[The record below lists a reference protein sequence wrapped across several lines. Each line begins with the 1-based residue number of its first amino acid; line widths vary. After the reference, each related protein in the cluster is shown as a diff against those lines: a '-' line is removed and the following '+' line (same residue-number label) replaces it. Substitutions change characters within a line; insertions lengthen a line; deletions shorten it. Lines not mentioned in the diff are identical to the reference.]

1 METVCITGSDKITK
15 KYAIIPSNIK
25 APVQSPEELRRLD
38 PPPAMTKEDL
48 EKFRQLNLADEYLE
62 SVKKLSRP
70 MRDVWFQVFS
80 HQKKRAAKKAAQEQ
94 AELEAL
100 TRGELTPAMR
110 QQQELAERSR
120 RLMEEAEQQYRQQ
133 VAKKYQDKYAITQA
147 GLPLA
152 FQHDMD
158 YILQRGVPA
167 QLEYASQRVT
177 SFIENLDACVKK
189 GSGLF
194 FIGPVGTLK
203 TTFACAILLA
213 GFRAGIEGRFEMVPE
228 LLDKLVYLE
237 KTNQE
242 EYHRTMERLCR
253 VPLLVLD
260 DIGAEAKRGEFVH
273 AKIEQI
279 IFRRHANLL
288 PIIITTNSTHRE
300 LQEKYTD
307 RIMDRLAERCYL
319 LPTEGPS
326 NRGRA

>member
-1 METVCITGSDKITK
+1 MEKVCITGSDKITK
-15 KYAIIPSNIK
+15 EYTIIPSNIK

-38 PPPAMTKEDL
+38 PPPAMTEEDL
-48 EKFRQLNLADEYLE
+48 EKFRQLNMSDEHLE

-70 MRDVWFQVFS
+70 MRDLWFQVFS
-80 HQKKRAAKKAAQEQ
+80 NLQKRDAAKAAQEQ

-100 TRGELTPAMR
+100 TRGELTPAMEQQKR
-110 QQQELAERSR
+110 QQERIRQLQAE
-120 RLMEEAEQQYRQQ
+120 AQQQYRQQ
-133 VAKKYQDKYAITQA
+133 VAKKYRDKSAITKA

-152 FQHDMD
+152 FQHDME
-158 YILQRGVPA
+158 YVLQRGVPA
-167 QLEYASQRVT
+167 QLEYASQRVA
-177 SFIENLDACVKK
+177 SFIENLDACVEK
-189 GSGLF
+189 GTGLV

-203 TTFACAILLA
+203 TTFSCAILLA

-242 EYHRTMERLCR
+242 EYHRTMEKLCR

-260 DIGAEAKRGEFVH
+260 DIGAEGKRGEFVH